1 MIEVSKNMVLL
12 FDRMDHDSKGIWHAV
27 VIHHDDNCAAG
38 DNSSAC
44 DCQKSEPSLVP
55 ASDLKQMMALTRK
68 QRREAELATAKALRK
83 ARGAK

>member
-1 MIEVSKNMVLL
+1 MIEVSKSMMLL
-12 FDRMDHDSKGIWHAV
+12 FDDNDTSKGVWHAV
-27 VIHHDDNCAAG
+27 VIHHDDNCAAA

-44 DCQKSEPSLVP
+44 DCKKSEPTLVP

-83 ARGAK
+83 AGRK